1 VLVNRLIIALALG
14 GAVMA
19 AAIGYA
25 LLRGDFWTEAGIL
38 FKYPWFHLSMIDL
51 YLGFL
56 LFSGWVAYRERSG
69 AALVWIVLILTL
81 GNLAAFA
88 YALAVAWRARGD
100 WNWFWQ
106 GKHVLRGTDRG
117 AKTTVKAGPDHRSA

>member
-1 VLVNRLIIALALG
+1 MKRLIIVLSLG
-14 GAVMA
+14 CVVMA

-51 YLGFL
+51 YMGFL
-56 LFSGWVAYRERSG
+56 VFSGWVAYRERSPL
-69 AALVWIVLILTL
+69 AAAVWIGLVLAL
-81 GNLAAFA
+81 GNLATCA

-106 GKHVLRGTDRG
+106 GKHVRR
-117 AKTTVKAGPDHRSA
+117 R